1 MTFPELKTASS
12 HSLHGGLTPSAWVQR
27 WSHLLA
33 PGCSLLDLAC
43 GSGRHTKWFAE
54 RGHPVT
60 GIDRSE
66 QAIAAIQAWGRG
78 VLADV
83 ENAPWPLLINDVPE
97 TFGAVVVTNYL
108 WRPLMPLIQASVAPA
123 GILIYETFADGNASV
138 GKPSRPDFLLQ
149 DGELIRAFPELRV
162 IAYEHGFLSA
172 PDRFVQRIVACRP
185 VSTPA
190 ASKPPARYP
199 L

>member
-1 MTFPELKTASS
+1 MTSSELQAALPTSS
-12 HSLHGGLTPSAWVQR
+12 HGDLAPSAWVQR
-27 WSHLLA
+27 WSHLLM
-33 PGCSLLDLAC
+33 PGCSVLDLAC
-43 GSGRHTKWFAE
+43 GLGRHTQWFAR
-54 RGHPVT
+54 RGHGVT

-66 QAIAAIQAWGRG
+66 QAIAAVQPWGRG
-78 VLADV
+78 VLADI
-83 ENAPWPLLINDVPE
+83 ESGPWPLVIHDAPE

-108 WRPLMPLIQASVAPA
+108 WRPLLPLIQASVAPG

-172 PDRFVQRIVACRP
+172 PDKFVQRIVACRP
-185 VSTPA
+185 ASPPSA
-190 ASKPPARYP
+190 AELPTRYP